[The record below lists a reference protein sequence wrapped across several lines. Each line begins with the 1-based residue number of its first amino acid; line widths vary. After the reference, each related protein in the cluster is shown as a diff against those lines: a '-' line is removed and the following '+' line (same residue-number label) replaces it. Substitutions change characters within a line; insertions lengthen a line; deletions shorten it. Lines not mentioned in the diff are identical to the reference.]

1 MRNFAATDRGRIG
14 TLQAPSSTIGA
25 QRTHDTMPLVVSLT
39 TLLLKIFDAP
49 YWMVWVALLCTAA
62 LVFRSVATSVVTL
75 QVLPAP
81 SSNWQKIS
89 AATLVIFGAILV
101 AITHRSDLDDSQY
114 LNFVVTAMDFPAEAL
129 FSHSG
134 LWQDHS
140 TPLEMPIYRL
150 HSYELLVAALSYAF
164 GVDHKLF
171 YYLVLPPIFGSVAVL
186 LHWRLARY
194 FMPRHALSML
204 LAWLVLIIALGESHR
219 TFGNFAFVRLYQG
232 KALLV
237 TVALP
242 LCLYLGLRFAE
253 APDWRRALSLSMSV
267 MTSLGMSSS
276 ALATVPVLAAAV
288 IGGGLPGA
296 SRDAFKRLVAGG
308 LASLLVLIAIGVF
321 ILITISANGGIKPG
335 PTLPA
340 ADYGLSFILG
350 EGSLGALVLALFPVA
365 PLFVSD
371 NRRRKLYALTTLYF
385 VVGVLNPWT
394 APFIAKMLDAALQ
407 WRLFWSVPFV
417 ISASISLTGLTTILA
432 NKLRTPERH
441 FALPFILIAILLLST
456 QLSISPGN
464 QVVFA
469 FPRYKVEPSDH
480 ALAAEIV
487 HDAPKRSTIYA
498 PNTVSAWIT
507 TFRQHP
513 YPLIVRHMYLDFG
526 QIRNHFGEPELQRR
540 KRVINFLEGNDT
552 NPSTIA
558 FFQEQLASDRPAFV
572 AYENRVDSENAI
584 YQVLTEAGYVGERR
598 GNYWL
603 WKRK

>member
-1 MRNFAATDRGRIG
+1 M
-14 TLQAPSSTIGA
+14 
-25 QRTHDTMPLVVSLT
+25 
-39 TLLLKIFDAP
+39 
-49 YWMVWVALLCTAA
+49 
-62 LVFRSVATSVVTL
+62 ATSVVPL
-75 QVLPAP
+75 QVPPTP

-89 AATLVIFGAILV
+89 VTTLVIFGAILV
-101 AITHRSDLDDSQY
+101 AITHRSDLDDAQY
-114 LNFVVTAMDFPAEAL
+114 LNFVVTAMDFPSEAL
-129 FSHSG
+129 FWHSG

-140 TPLEMPIYRL
+140 TPLEMTIYRL
-150 HSYELLVAALSYAF
+150 HSYELLVAALSYTF
-164 GVDHKLF
+164 GVDHKIF

-194 FMPRHALSML
+194 LLPRHALSIL

-232 KALLV
+232 KGLLV

-242 LCLYLGLRFAE
+242 LCLLLGLRFAE
-253 APDWRRALSLSMSV
+253 TPDWRRALALSMSV
-267 MTSLGMSSS
+267 MAGLGMSSS

-288 IGGGLPGA
+288 IGSGLPGA
-296 SRDAFKRLVAGG
+296 SRDSFKRMVAGG
-308 LASLLVLIAIGVF
+308 LASLLVLISIGVF
-321 ILITISANGGIKPG
+321 ILITMRASGDVISG

-340 ADYGLSFILG
+340 ADYGLSFVLG
-350 EGSLGALVLALFPVA
+350 EGSLGALVLALFPIA

-371 NRRRKLYALTTLYF
+371 NRRRKLYALTTLNF
-385 VVGVLNPWT
+385 VVGVLNPWV
-394 APFIAKMLDAALQ
+394 APFIAQMLDVALQ

-417 ISASISLTGLTTILA
+417 ISASVSLTGLTTILA
-432 NKLRTPERH
+432 DKLRTPERY
-441 FALPFILIAILLLST
+441 FALPITLIALLLLST
-456 QLSISPGN
+456 QWSIAPGN

-469 FPRYKVEPSDH
+469 FPQYKVEPSDH

-487 HDAPKRSTIYA
+487 HNAPKRSTIYA
-498 PNTVSAWIT
+498 PNTVSGWIT

-558 FFQEQLASDRPAFV
+558 FFREQLANDRPAFV
-572 AYENRVDSENAI
+572 AYESRVDSENAI
-584 YQVLTEAGYVGERR
+584 YEVLADAGFVGERR
-598 GNYWL
+598 GIYWL
-603 WKRK
+603 WKRQ